1 MIIVIHRMEK
11 SGFAMNETAQK
22 NLDECHKLIKDIF
35 KTEEEFNEFLK
46 YIMNNEEENDDKI
59 RYRENE

>member
-1 MIIVIHRMEK
+1 MER

-22 NLDECHKLIKDIF
+22 NLEECYKLIKDIF

-46 YIMNNEEENDDKI
+46 YIMNDKEANNDKI
-59 RYRENE
+59 

>member
-1 MIIVIHRMEK
+1 
-11 SGFAMNETAQK
+11 MNEETQEK
-22 NLDECHKLIKDIF
+22 LEECYKLIKEIF

-59 RYRENE
+59 